1 MSRWRDTTTSAADVR
16 SLRLA
21 ELVAGLTGEDVSSSV
36 EATGTLL
43 SRRVAPVEP
52 LQVVARA
59 MLDLGQS
66 GRSLRVTRYLDSAYE
81 PVIDLRDGDPRVV
94 DEVGDRF
101 DRAAVRSRRLPDR
114 PAGTDSSGFVPA

>member
-1 MSRWRDTTTSAADVR
+1 MSRWRDTTTSAEDLR
-16 SLRLA
+16 SFRLA
-21 ELVAGLTGEDVSSSV
+21 ELVAELTGEDVPSSV

-43 SRRVAPVEP
+43 SRRAPHVEP

-81 PVIDLRDGDPRVV
+81 PVIDLRSGDPRVI
-94 DEVGDRF
+94 DDAGDRF
-101 DRAAVRSRRLPDR
+101 DRAASRSRRLPDR
-114 PAGTDSSGFVPA
+114 PAGTDSSGCVPA

>member
-1 MSRWRDTTTSAADVR
+1 MSRWRNTTTSAADLR

-21 ELVAGLTGEDVSSSV
+21 ELVAELTGEDVPSSV

-43 SRRVAPVEP
+43 ARREHPVEP

-66 GRSLRVTRYLDSAYE
+66 GRSLRVTRYLDSAYD
-81 PVIDLRDGDPRVV
+81 PVIDLRDKDRRTI

-101 DRAAVRSRRLPDR
+101 DRVASRGRLVPDR
-114 PAGTDSSGFVPA
+114 PAGTDSSGFVTA